1 MNGRNNY
8 FLRLFT
14 YLTGGEIIL
23 TENKTLH
30 DNMLKG
36 NQLIL
41 INSEDTTEKNPV
53 YRVLVQTPGILPYYD
68 LGINVDYKEEGIK
81 DAIKTL
87 IGHNV
92 REAPGIH
99 EQKLGIVPPDFGT
112 VVNADYCPDYGGY
125 ADIEI
130 FNQSYKP
137 VFENMNTRLNKDEP
151 VKNKF
156 STEVTPI
163 DMKLKNKDEN
173 LYDLNKWVYNGL
185 VMTKSPRDQKTGL
198 CSVLANSEDFK
209 GDDIVTDEIKLE
221 YNGRSFASYEDFAN
235 FLKREY
241 EDLQGKY
248 QEGKELYE
256 NLKPEDFKEYQELKA
271 EEKALREQLVPVWTA
286 AGEQKL
292 ELVNSLVEALPE
304 EEREVAKA
312 RFEKMELEDLKLVN
326 SFGTGEPPSPPKG
339 VTTETA
345 GSIKRR
351 QKTDPDELSEEEYMK
366 GLGLA

>member
-1 MNGRNNY
+1 M
-8 FLRLFT
+8 
-14 YLTGGEIIL
+14 
-23 TENKTLH
+23 TEKTLH
-30 DNMLKG
+30 DNMLQG

-41 INSEDTTEKNPV
+41 INTEDDSDKNPV

-99 EQKLGIVPPDFGT
+99 EQKLGVVPADFGT

-137 VFENMNTRLNKDEP
+137 VFENMNQRLQNGEP

-163 DMKLKNKDEN
+163 DMKLQERQEN
-173 LYDLNKWVYNGL
+173 LYDLNKWVYDGL

-209 GDDIVTDEIKLE
+209 GDDKVTDENIKTISIEE
-221 YNGRSFASYEDFAN
+221 YNELVSKKNELAT
-235 FLKREY
+235 
-241 EDLQGKY
+241 LQEKY
-248 QEGKELYE
+248 NTGKELYE

-286 AGEQKL
+286 AGKQKL
-292 ELVNSLVEALPE
+292 ELVNSLIEALPE
-304 EEREVAKA
+304 EEREAAKT

-326 SFGTGEPPSPPKG
+326 SLGDGEPPGPAPG
-339 VTTETA
+339 VTTRTTGA
-345 GSIKRR
+345 NP
-351 QKTDPDELSEEEYMK
+351 QKPRKDKDELSEEEYMK

>member
-1 MNGRNNY
+1 LNGRNNY

-137 VFENMNTRLNKDEP
+137 VFENMNQRLIKGEP

-163 DMKLKNKDEN
+163 TMELKDKEEN
-173 LYDLNKWVYNGL
+173 LYDLNKWVYDGL

-209 GDDIVTDEIKLE
+209 GDDIMSDEIKLTKEE
-221 YNGRSFASYEDFAN
+221 YDNLQQA
-235 FLKREY
+235 KI
-241 EDLQGKY
+241 DLAALQDKY
-248 QEGKELYE
+248 NVGKELYE
-256 NLKPEDFKEYQELKA
+256 NMKPEDFKEYQELLT
-271 EEKALREQLVPVWTA
+271 EKNDLHAQLVPVWTA
-286 AGEQKL
+286 DGKQKL

-304 EEREVAKA
+304 DKQEAAKA

-326 SFGTGEPPSPPKG
+326 SFRTGEPPEPAPG
-339 VTTETA
+339 VTGRAA
-345 GSIKRR
+345 GAKPHKSSKD
-351 QKTDPDELSEEEYMK
+351 KDELTEEEYMK

>member
-1 MNGRNNY
+1 M
-8 FLRLFT
+8 
-14 YLTGGEIIL
+14 
-23 TENKTLH
+23 TENKTIH
-30 DNMLKG
+30 DNMLQG
-36 NQLIL
+36 NPLIL
-41 INSEDTTEKNPV
+41 INSEDDTDKNPV
-53 YRVLVQTPGILPYYD
+53 YRVLVQTPGVLPYYD
-68 LGINVDYKEEGIK
+68 LGINVDYKEDGIK
-81 DAIKTL
+81 DAIQTL

-137 VFENMNTRLNKDEP
+137 VFENMNQRLSNNEP

-156 STEVTPI
+156 STEVAPI
-163 DMKLKNKDEN
+163 DMKLKDKDEK
-173 LYDLNKWVYNGL
+173 LYDLNKWVYDGL

-209 GDDIVTDEIKLE
+209 GDDIMSDEIKLE
-221 YNGRSFASYEDFAN
+221 YNGRSFASHEDFAN

-241 EDLQGKY
+241 DELQEKY
-248 QEGKELYE
+248 NTGKELYE

-286 AGEQKL
+286 AGEKKL
-292 ELVNSLVEALPE
+292 ELVNSLIEALPE
-304 EEREVAKA
+304 EEREAAKS

-326 SFGTGEPPSPPKG
+326 SLGAGEPPEPAPG
-339 VTTETA
+339 VTTSTRGA
-345 GSIKRR
+345 NPRKPPRD
-351 QKTDPDELSEEEYMK
+351 KDELSEDEYMK